1 MALLIRNALV
11 VTQNDQREVIP
22 ECDVLIEG
30 NQIAKVGKGLSAKA
44 EQKIDA
50 AGKALMPG
58 LVNTHNHMAMSLLR
72 GYGDDMV
79 LQEWLEKKI
88 WPREGKLKAGDVYAG
103 SLLAC
108 AEMIRGGTTASADMY
123 FYMDEAAKA
132 VEKSGMRANLSY
144 GMIDLGDEGK
154 RKKELAAGEKFVKEW
169 NGKAG
174 NRIACSF
181 GPHSPY
187 TASTE
192 LLEKTG
198 ELAKKYDVK
207 VQIHLSETRKE
218 VVDCLKQRKLRP
230 ADYLEKV
237 GLLNARLV
245 AAHCCWLR
253 KEECGLLGKH
263 GVSCSHNPASN
274 MKLASG
280 GVMPIP
286 ELVQARAN
294 VCLGTDGPASN
305 NSLSM
310 FEAMKLCALVQK
322 ASRWDATVANAQ
334 QVLDFATRNGA
345 KALGMNAGSVEEG
358 KLADVVLLDLSS
370 PNLVPSHN
378 IVSNIVYAANDGNV
392 SDVVIDGKI
401 VMRERKIVAFDQK
414 KAVEGAQKA
423 AAALVKR

>member
-1 MALLIRNALV
+1 MAVLIRNALV
-11 VTQNDQREVIP
+11 VTQNDQREVIQG
-22 ECDVLIEG
+22 CDVLIEG
-30 NQIAKVGKGLSAKA
+30 NRIAKVGRELQAKA

-50 AGKALMPG
+50 TGKALMPG

-123 FYMDEAAKA
+123 FFMDEAAKA

-174 NRIACSF
+174 GRIACSF

-192 LLEKTG
+192 LLEKSG
-198 ELAKKYDVK
+198 ELAKKHDVK

-218 VVDCLKQRKLRP
+218 VADCLKQRKIRP
-230 ADYLEKV
+230 ADYLEKA
-237 GLLNARLV
+237 GLLNARLI

-253 KEECGLLGKH
+253 KEECSLLGKH

-345 KALGMNAGSVEEG
+345 RALGMNAGSVEEG
-358 KLADVVLLDLSS
+358 KLADVVLLDLGA

-378 IVSNIVYAANDGNV
+378 IVSNIVYAANGGNV

-401 VMRERKIVAFDQK
+401 VMRERKIVAFDEG
-414 KAVEGAQKA
+414 KAVEGARKA
-423 AAALVKR
+423 AAALVSR

>member
-11 VTQNDQREVIP
+11 VTQNDRREVI
-22 ECDVLIEG
+22 EGCDVLIEG
-30 NQIAKVGKGLSAKA
+30 NRIAEIGKDIHAKA

-50 AGKALMPG
+50 SGKALMPG
-58 LVNTHNHMAMSLLR
+58 LVNTHNHMAMALLR

-123 FYMDEAAKA
+123 FFMDEAAKA
-132 VEKSGMRANLSY
+132 AEKSGIRANLSY

-154 RKKELAAGEKFVKEW
+154 REKELKTGEKFVREW

-174 NRIACSF
+174 GRIACSF

-218 VVDCLKQRKLRP
+218 VADCLRGRKVRP

-237 GLLNARLV
+237 GLLNARLI

-263 GVSCSHNPASN
+263 NVNCSHNPASN

-280 GVMPIP
+280 GVMPVP

-294 VCLGTDGPASN
+294 VCLGTDGAASN

-310 FEAMKLCALVQK
+310 FEAMKLCALLQK

-345 KALGMNAGSVEEG
+345 RALGMDAGSVEEG
-358 KLADVVLLDLSS
+358 KLADVILLDMDS
-370 PNLVPSHN
+370 PNIVPNHS
-378 IVSNIVYAANDGNV
+378 IVSNIVYAANGGNV
-392 SDVVIDGKI
+392 SDVIVDGKI
-401 VMRERKIVAFDQK
+401 VMRERKIAAFDEG
-414 KAVEGAQKA
+414 KAVEAARKA
-423 AAALVKR
+423 AASLVAR